1 MIKPCTN
8 FLYRF
13 IFEKKARIDRLNC
26 KKYLYYSIFKS
37 MVDVVKSQSL
47 ANRYRPQTFD
57 EMIGQQHIIWILKA
71 KMKSDSSSLQNYL
84 LCWPRWTWK
93 TTSARILAKAI
104 NCLGS
109 HDWNPCN
116 KCANCELIN
125 SWKTTD
131 YVEID
136 AASNTWVDNVRE
148 VIINQAD
155 YQPISLKKKIYV
167 IDEVH
172 MLSTAAFN
180 ALLKTIEEP
189 SWNVCFILAT
199 TELQKVPQTIISRVQ
214 VFNFKKI
221 PQDEMVT
228 HLWNI
233 CKTEWFEYEDEALE
247 LIATISEWCVR
258 DGIKYLDQVSVLWKI
273 STENVSQFLWIST
286 DATIESFFDIVKW
299 WDRNQIFEQIDKL
312 AQWTDLQQFAKQC
325 LGYINDHIMDDV
337 DFYLKASEA
346 FSEIIRH
353 VRFYPYPWVLY
364 KIAFNKYLQWD
375 NEKNIIKSEKDIEKR
390 SESKLEEKE
399 NKNEKELNLEEKVKS
414 GSNEQH
420 QEVEKVKD
428 TNNKDNWELWEHVV
442 KWIQSSTTRQILK
455 DHMTIDKITD
465 NEIILIHDNSI
476 MAKTILEKD
485 SKELED
491 LLEKELGKRVTLTV
505 QWMSKEEYF
514 QRLMWM

>member
-1 MIKPCTN
+1 M
-8 FLYRF
+8 
-13 IFEKKARIDRLNC
+13 A
-26 KKYLYYSIFKS
+26 
-37 MVDVVKSQSL
+37 DVTKSQSL

-71 KMKSDSSSLQNYL
+71 KMQSDSSSLQNYL
-84 LCWPRWTWK
+84 LCGPRWTWK

-104 NCLGS
+104 NCLDP
-109 HDWNPCN
+109 HDGNPCN

-131 YVEID
+131 YIEID

-148 VIINQAD
+148 VIIDQAG

-189 SWNVCFILAT
+189 SGNVCFILAT
-199 TELQKVPQTIISRVQ
+199 TELQKVPQTIVSRVQ

-221 PQDEMVT
+221 PQDEMVA

-233 CKTEWFEYEDEALE
+233 CKTEWFEFENEALE
-247 LIATISEWCVR
+247 LIAMISEGCVR
-258 DGIKYLDQVSVLWKI
+258 DAIKYLDQVSVLGKI

-286 DATIESFFDIVKW
+286 DATIKSFFEVVKTN
-299 WDRNQIFEQIDKL
+299 DRNQIFEQIDKL

-325 LGYINDHIMDDV
+325 IGYIDAHIMDDT
-337 DFYLKASEA
+337 DFYLKVSET
-346 FSEIIRH
+346 FSEIMRQ
-353 VRFYPYPWVLY
+353 VRFYPYPAVLY
-364 KIAFNKYLQWD
+364 KIAFNKFL
-375 NEKNIIKSEKDIEKR
+375 NGGEEVVPVKAEKKVERKAEPKIEKK
-390 SESKLEEKE
+390 EKIIEEK
-399 NKNEKELNLEEKVKS
+399 KVEEKK
-414 GSNEQH
+414 
-420 QEVEKVKD
+420 VEETTEKKPD
-428 TNNKDNWELWEHVV
+428 WDLWERV
-442 KWIQSSTTRQILK
+442 ISQIPSSTTRQVFK
-455 DHMTIDKITD
+455 DHMTIDKVTD
-465 NEIILIHDNSI
+465 NEVSLIHDNNMI
-476 MAKTILEKD
+476 AKTMLEKEH
-485 SKELED
+485 KEIEA
-491 LLEKELGKRVTLTV
+491 LLEKELGKKVTLNI